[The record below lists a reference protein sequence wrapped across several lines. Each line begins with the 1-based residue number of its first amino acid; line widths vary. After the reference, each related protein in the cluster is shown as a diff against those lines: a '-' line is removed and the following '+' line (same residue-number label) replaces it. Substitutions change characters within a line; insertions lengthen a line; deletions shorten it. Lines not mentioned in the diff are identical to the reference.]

1 MIYCTHVHPTSIYMQ
16 RRAKQVPRPPL
27 PQAELLATQL
37 QVMAGEEIA
46 SERRRERT
54 EMCYA
59 CWLDKRSPSHSR
71 IPAMLGSLVTVAFDL
86 IRRGLCSDEPM
97 RSGQWEDSRAPLA
110 CPCGCCSRVTSAVY
124 FVFCV
129 DLLRLRN
136 FVYRGRGSWPHETG
150 WSIYRRKAKLKKKVN
165 KE

>member
-59 CWLDKRSPSHSR
+59 CWLDKHSPSHSR

-97 RSGQWEDSRAPLA
+97 RSGQWEDSRTPLA
-110 CPCGCCSRVTSAVY
+110 CPGGCCSRVTSAVY

-129 DLLRLRN
+129 DLLRLLTFTLFYLFYFTDYSDYSDLLTF
-136 FVYRGRGSWPHETG
+136 FVTQ
-150 WSIYRRKAKLKKKVN
+150 IT
-165 KE
+165 